1 MNEKHPGKAI
11 YRRVSCSGKNGLK
24 LTGTA
29 LNMLLEIDGK
39 VDLNQIAARSGLAAA
54 EVQAAIANLLEQGLV
69 EPVQIADPIV
79 PAAAFSKI
87 QACIVK
93 AVGPVGDFLLDE
105 KVEDLGHSIEKF
117 PIHLLPELVETIAR
131 EIQRPDN
138 SLAFKRQMIELIK
151 TLNR

>member
-29 LNMLLEIDGK
+29 LNILLEIDGK
-39 VDLNQIAARSGLAAA
+39 ADLNQIATRYKLAGTD
-54 EVQAAIANLLEQGLV
+54 VQAAITNLLEQGLI
-69 EPVQIADPIV
+69 EPVRIADPIV
-79 PAAAFSKI
+79 PPGAFAKI
-87 QACIVK
+87 QAGIVK
-93 AVGPVGDFLLDE
+93 AVGPVGEFLLDE